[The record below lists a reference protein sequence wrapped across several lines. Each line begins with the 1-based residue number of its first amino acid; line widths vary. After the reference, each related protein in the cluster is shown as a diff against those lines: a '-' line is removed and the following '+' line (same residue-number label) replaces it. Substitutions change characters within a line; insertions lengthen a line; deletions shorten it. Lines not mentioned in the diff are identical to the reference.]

1 MDDRVAEGYFAT
13 RFTFDSRRTV
23 LWSTLCSRVF
33 QQYVPS
39 QGSVVELG
47 AARGDFINNIKAVRR
62 IAVDVWPGVTEHA
75 AAGVEA
81 HVRSGTDLGFL
92 DARSVDVVFASNF
105 VEHLQV
111 DEVRTMLKEVHRVLR
126 AGGRLILVQPNYR
139 TSYKRYFD
147 DYTHVSVWSD
157 ISLRDFLSAEGFSV
171 ERLEPRFLPLTMKSR
186 LPVHPFL
193 IRLYLA
199 FPFKPLAGQMLVVA
213 RRD

>member
-1 MDDRVAEGYFAT
+1 MDDHIAEGYFAT

-39 QGSVVELG
+39 QGTVVELG
-47 AARGDFINNIKAVRR
+47 AARGDFINNIKALRR
-62 IAVDVWPGVTEHA
+62 VAVDVWPGVTEYA

-81 HVRSGTDLGFL
+81 HVRSGIDLGFL
-92 DARSVDVVFASNF
+92 DSKSVDVVFASNF

-111 DEVRTMLKEVHRVLR
+111 DEARTMLKEVGRVLR
-126 AGGRLILVQPNYR
+126 SGGRVILVQPNYR

-147 DYTHVSVWSD
+147 DYTHVSMWSD
-157 ISLRDFLSAEGFSV
+157 VSLQDFLTAEGFIV
-171 ERLEPRFLPLTMKSR
+171 ERAEPRFLPLTMKSR
-186 LPVHPFL
+186 LPVHPWL

-199 FPFKPLAGQMLVVA
+199 LPVKPMAGQMLVVA